1 VHFLFIYFL
10 KKRYGFHKVNK
21 SPRGHRTLAENQIW
35 EFSHAKFLRN
45 RPDLLDDIKRK
56 SVENEGQRKDSGDV
70 QAHVALLQNSQS
82 DMLQQIHH
90 LYENFSQVVKELQE
104 TKQKQ
109 SSQMQTIKTMLNY
122 ISRQNG
128 GKYIYNN

>member
-1 VHFLFIYFL
+1 
-10 KKRYGFHKVNK
+10 
-21 SPRGHRTLAENQIW
+21 
-35 EFSHAKFLRN
+35 
-45 RPDLLDDIKRK
+45 
-56 SVENEGQRKDSGDV
+56 
-70 QAHVALLQNSQS
+70 
-82 DMLQQIHH
+82 MLQQIHH